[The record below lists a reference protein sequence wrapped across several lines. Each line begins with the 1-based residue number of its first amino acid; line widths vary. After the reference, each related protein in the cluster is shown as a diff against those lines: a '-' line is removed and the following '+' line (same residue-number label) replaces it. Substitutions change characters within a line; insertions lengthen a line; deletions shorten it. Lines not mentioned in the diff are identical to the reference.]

1 MREARWK
8 GVPTCRHVGGRMGR
22 TTENGKRAES
32 EGIRPILV
40 LFLFSFFIL
49 SSIFPKSMIQTN
61 LNSCFEFQ
69 ASQYIHYNPNMNL
82 TSLVC
87 INIIYLLLLYFPS
100 LISFVPIFFFQSL
113 TFEF

>member
-1 MREARWK
+1 
-8 GVPTCRHVGGRMGR
+8 
-22 TTENGKRAES
+22 
-32 EGIRPILV
+32 
-40 LFLFSFFIL
+40 
-49 SSIFPKSMIQTN
+49 MIQTN